1 MLATGGA
8 AVTKIIGTAP
18 AIEVSRDDLNLSG
31 EAFRVIVEVLKSSLR
46 DRDASSVHVSQSC
59 NKEEVFRVIGSN
71 PGYVNRLDQLCDIH
85 GLELDGY
92 FFCKNPLRLSWLQIL
107 PLTLLSPLEPVQCS
121 KLRALKLP
129 KSLIRDR

>member
-18 AIEVSRDDLNLSG
+18 AAAASRDDLNMSG
-31 EAFRVIVEVLKSSLR
+31 EAFRVIVDVLKLSLR
-46 DRDASSVHVSQSC
+46 DREASYVHVSQIC
-59 NKEEVFRVIGSN
+59 NKEDVFRSLTPVYMN
-71 PGYVNRLDQLCDIH
+71 QVDELCELH
-85 GLELDGY
+85 ELEQDGY
-92 FFCKNPLRLSWLQIL
+92 FFFKNPSRLSWLQIL